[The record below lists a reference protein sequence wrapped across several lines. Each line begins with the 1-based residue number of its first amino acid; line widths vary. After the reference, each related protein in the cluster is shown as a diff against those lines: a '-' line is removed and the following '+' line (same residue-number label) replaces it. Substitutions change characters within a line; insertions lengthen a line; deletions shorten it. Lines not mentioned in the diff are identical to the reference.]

1 MTNIK
6 DVKRYLNVATIASDG
21 LLVVKRN
28 EPLVPTRE
36 CIIVPR
42 QVLDNLLSALHFYLS
57 HQLMLTQ
64 RYLFAVVI
72 DNAVDRVT
80 TSYKPR
86 ALLRTAP
93 TTVIKQ
99 STNLPPETVGINPP
113 S

>member
-1 MTNIK
+1 MSPQS
-6 DVKRYLNVATIASDG
+6 LPMACG

-42 QVLDNLLSALHFYLS
+42 QVLDSLLSALHFYLS
-57 HQLMLTQ
+57 HQLMVTQ

-80 TSYKPR
+80 TSYKLR